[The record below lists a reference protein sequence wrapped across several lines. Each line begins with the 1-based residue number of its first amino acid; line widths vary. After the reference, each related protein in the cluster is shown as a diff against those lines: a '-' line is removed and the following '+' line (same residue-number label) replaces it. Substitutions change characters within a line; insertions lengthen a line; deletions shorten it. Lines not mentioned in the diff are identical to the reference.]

1 LPKAYKSFC
10 RKDAKIAK
18 KMDENEISNQIIGAA
33 IEVHRHL
40 GPGMLETIYRD
51 CLAHEL
57 HSRGLQTEKE
67 VVFPVRYKDLE
78 LAGGYRADLV
88 VQKLV
93 IVELKAVE
101 SLVPIFTAQL
111 LSYLKMS
118 RLRLGLLVN
127 FNTLQLKDGIKRVVN
142 NL

>member
-1 LPKAYKSFC
+1 MYSTEG
-10 RKDAKIAK
+10 AKRI
-18 KMDENEISNQIIGAA
+18 MDENEVSNQVIGAA

-40 GPGMLETIYRD
+40 GPGMLEAIYRD

-57 HSRGLQTEKE
+57 CSRGLHAEKE
-67 VVFPVRYKDLE
+67 VALPVRYKDLE
-78 LAGGYRADLV
+78 FVGGYRADLF
-88 VQKLV
+88 VQELV

-101 SLVPIFTAQL
+101 SLNPVFTAQL
-111 LSYLKMS
+111 YSYLRMS
-118 RLRLGLLVN
+118 GLKLGLLIN